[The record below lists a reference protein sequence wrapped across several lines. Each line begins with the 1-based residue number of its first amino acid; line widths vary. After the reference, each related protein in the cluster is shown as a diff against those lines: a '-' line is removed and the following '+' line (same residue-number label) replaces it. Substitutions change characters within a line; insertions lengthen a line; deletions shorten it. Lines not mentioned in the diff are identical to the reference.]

1 MRGSGDGPVEG
12 TVGDG
17 GSGDG
22 PVEGTVGDGPVG
34 SGNSPVEGTEMHG
47 GSVGD
52 GPVGGSSAGT
62 SSSSLSSS
70 PAAVAAAAVA
80 RSSGS
85 YVRPNW
91 ILPTGVLVKVR
102 TADGDVL
109 RAICCEHVDCSLESR
124 VAGIGRAGFLA
135 AESDLLGWLMACNDH
150 VAARWRGRPAA
161 PADLQR
167 PRIESAA
174 ASSSEPAR
182 DPVAIA
188 SEPARDPAAG
198 PAPDPVIDVDAEGNA
213 AADHDNA
220 IASPSYASSLYE
232 CVDSDDDIFE
242 M

>member
-1 MRGSGDGPVEG
+1 M
-12 TVGDG
+12 
-17 GSGDG
+17 
-22 PVEGTVGDGPVG
+22 
-34 SGNSPVEGTEMHG
+34 
-47 GSVGD
+47 
-52 GPVGGSSAGT
+52 
-62 SSSSLSSS
+62 
-70 PAAVAAAAVA
+70 
-80 RSSGS
+80 
-85 YVRPNW
+85 RPNW

-167 PRIESAA
+167 PRQRPRIESAA

-182 DPVAIA
+182 DP
-188 SEPARDPAAG
+188 AAG
-198 PAPDPVIDVDAEGNA
+198 PAPDPDGNA